1 MSQKQCY
8 SNCYKYTKFNTHSHI
23 VLKVTELTWVYKVL
37 LHVECS
43 VFPSSTEAHLAC
55 PPQFFIA
62 HTHTHTHKKSSAQYI
77 QKVHVIQ
84 LTCHPFEELTKVS
97 PRDDTVSLLLTTWAS
112 VSICSPFS
120 PSVTTI
126 TTSPGTMETN
136 LSLSFSSDTTAGMLG
151 TYVHFLPYLGRSAS
165 DLAEHGFLR
174 VGTKETLRNAEKD
187 HKLQSRSSQ
196 VFVHLMSSHGP
207 PPDNSSVVRV
217 PDL

>member
-1 MSQKQCY
+1 MW
-8 SNCYKYTKFNTHSHI
+8 N
-23 VLKVTELTWVYKVL
+23 VLSFLVQLKHTL
-37 LHVECS
+37 L
-43 VFPSSTEAHLAC
+43 AHPNFLLR
-55 PPQFFIA
+55 
-62 HTHTHTHKKSSAQYI
+62 THTHTHKKSSAQYI

>member
-1 MSQKQCY
+1 MCSVLFQEHIQSEPQWLKSDHLLLSPVSQKQCY
-8 SNCYKYTKFNTHSHI
+8 SNCYKYTKFNTA
-23 VLKVTELTWVYKVL
+23 LKATELTWVYKVL

-43 VFPSSTEAHLAC
+43 VFPSSTEAHLFC
-55 PPQFFIA
+55 PPQLYCA
-62 HTHTHTHKKSSAQYI
+62 HTHTHTKRAVHSTYKNYHAI
-77 QKVHVIQ
+77 QM
-84 LTCHPFEELTKVS
+84 TCHPFEELTKVS

-174 VGTKETLRNAEKD
+174 MGTKGALRNAEKD
-187 HKLQSRSSQ
+187 H
-196 VFVHLMSSHGP
+196 
-207 PPDNSSVVRV
+207 
-217 PDL
+217 